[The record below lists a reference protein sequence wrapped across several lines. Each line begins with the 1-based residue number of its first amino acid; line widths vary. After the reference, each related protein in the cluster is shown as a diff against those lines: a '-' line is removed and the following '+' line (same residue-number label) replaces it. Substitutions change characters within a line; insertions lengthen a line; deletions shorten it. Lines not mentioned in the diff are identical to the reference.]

1 MLNLNQSIKEL
12 AYCVFDVETTGFDY
26 KNDQMIEIAAIKS
39 DFYGNVIDVF
49 EQKIRLYKKEELPL
63 EIVELTKIKTKDLE
77 DANTIKEVLTEFLEI
92 SENSIS
98 VAQNSDFDMSFL
110 IYGCLEELNTIISP
124 VNIDLI
130 NLSKNLF
137 PQKNSYKLKELVK
150 YYKVIFDENKHHRAL
165 YDCEITLECLK
176 RALLKYESFYLRE
189 LLAIN
194 KTRLA
199 TEKQYNYLNSLI
211 EKKEIKFI
219 DDQLLT
225 IKSCSIIIDYLKEI

>member
-1 MLNLNQSIKEL
+1 MINLNQSIKEL
-12 AYCVFDVETTGFDY
+12 NYCIFDVETTGLDY

-49 EQKIRLYKKEELPL
+49 EQKIKLYKKEELPL
-63 EIVELTKIKTKDLE
+63 EIVELTKIKKEDLE
-77 DANTIKEVLTEFLEI
+77 NANAIKDVLIEFLEFI
-92 SENSIS
+92 ENSIL
-98 VAQNSDFDMSFL
+98 VAQNADFDMSFL

-137 PQKNSYKLKELVK
+137 PQKSSYKLKELVK
-150 YYKVIFDENKHHRAL
+150 YYEIIFDEDKHHRAL
-165 YDCEITLECLK
+165 YDCEITLECLIK
-176 RALLKYESFYLRE
+176 ALIKYESYDLKE

-194 KTRLA
+194 NTKMA

-211 EKKEIKFI
+211 EKKDINFI